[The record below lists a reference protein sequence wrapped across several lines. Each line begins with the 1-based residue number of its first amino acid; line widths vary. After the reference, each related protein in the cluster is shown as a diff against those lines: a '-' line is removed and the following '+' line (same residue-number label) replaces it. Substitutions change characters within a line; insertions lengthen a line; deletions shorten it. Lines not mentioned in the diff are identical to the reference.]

1 MSAVAEERLNYS
13 SIICSLTELLNF
25 FGWFSE
31 AVHPDPG
38 KGGNNTA
45 EIYFYIGYAGITL
58 LILLFYCLLIAFLI
72 LNIFLFL
79 CSVPCL

>member
-1 MSAVAEERLNYS
+1 MSDTLPVAAPRGFFFFLNCDFEKHFFSTFRKEIKLSKMSAVAEERLNYS

-45 EIYFYIGYAGITL
+45 F
-58 LILLFYCLLIAFLI
+58 
-72 LNIFLFL
+72 
-79 CSVPCL
+79 